1 VGRAE
6 HIRPEEYV
14 LAALSPEE
22 RLDAALRIARE
33 AFRGTKLTAADLDA
47 AVRRV
52 RRRLR
57 SGRANKTPRGR

>member
-6 HIRPEEYV
+6 QIRPEEYV

-33 AFRGTKLTAADLDA
+33 AFRGTKLSAADLEA

-57 SGRANKTPRGR
+57 SGTAGKAPRRR